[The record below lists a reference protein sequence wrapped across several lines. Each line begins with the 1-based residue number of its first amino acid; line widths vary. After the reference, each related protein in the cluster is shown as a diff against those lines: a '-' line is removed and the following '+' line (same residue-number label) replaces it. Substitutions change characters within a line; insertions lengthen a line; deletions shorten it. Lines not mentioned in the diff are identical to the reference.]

1 MQATPI
7 SNPSPAN
14 ASSPATA
21 TLVPF
26 DPQSPSPF
34 TALFQAVL
42 KGAGNSG
49 KFPAGKP
56 QDSSREPAGPS
67 ATGNNLL
74 SAFPLNLVASAFAPI
89 LPEPSLSASVASVP
103 AAPAIPELA
112 AGQGPAALS
121 NPLPLEA
128 VTSFP
133 TNGNQSIGAA
143 QGPLSLPYLL
153 PSTATTNLVMNTAQ
167 PSAGAQGTGALSNPA
182 LSEATTGPALNAV
195 QASDTA
201 QGPPVLPNPL
211 PSSATTSLVMNTV
224 QPSAGAQET
233 ATLSNPLLSRAT
245 TGAALNTLQTGA
257 LPKAI
262 NAVTTIPLSNS
273 DSEQAPISPDGVSQ
287 DPSPLQHAAPGATRV
302 QIAAPAQ
309 SNVPANATNFLMSV
323 ATEQAAPIPPTGG
336 PNFTPYGSDLT
347 PNQDVTAN
355 PFSWSPSQTQNN
367 AAAPPSG
374 PQNVPPTGSSLPNS
388 KTAQAARADLS
399 FLNMQALIPAGAA
412 PNVSVT
418 VSPQPAA
425 IQETQSNLQAI
436 ANISPSP
443 AETLAHS
450 AAKSAAIGA
459 STLKFHENL
468 QPPTASPALPAP
480 VAATPTKAQ
489 TQDGSNG
496 SSGNDSN
503 PRADHA
509 SKVSNAQTDERGF
522 VQSLNTAVANPTSG
536 HSATADSTAGAA
548 AAPVQTQST
557 NSAAQAAATNSPDSR
572 PTESLPASSQG
583 APVVNAA
590 HIVGQ
595 PGQTEIRIEMQ
606 ADSLGGV
613 ELRAHIAGDQIGA
626 SIAVEHHD
634 AQLALATD
642 LPALHS
648 ALVEKNLR
656 VETLIVS
663 QGNFSSLSGG
673 SGQDTGQRSL
683 AQHPAKFAYAEQ
695 PETPTAFTEAPA
707 EWAGHSNSRAGLSV
721 VA

>member
-21 TLVPF
+21 TLLPSN
-26 DPQSPSPF
+26 PRSPSPF

-49 KFPAGKP
+49 KFPAAGKP
-56 QDSSREPAGPS
+56 QDSSREPAGTS

-74 SAFPLNLVASAFAPI
+74 SAFPLNLVAPAFAPI

-103 AAPAIPELA
+103 AAPAIPERA
-112 AGQGPAALS
+112 AEQGPAALS

-128 VTSFP
+128 
-133 TNGNQSIGAA
+133 
-143 QGPLSLPYLL
+143 
-153 PSTATTNLVMNTAQ
+153 ATDFAKNV
-167 PSAGAQGTGALSNPA
+167 S
-182 LSEATTGPALNAV
+182 
-195 QASDTA
+195 QASVNA
-201 QGPPVLPNPL
+201 QNPPVLPNPL
-211 PSSATTSLVMNTV
+211 SSTGTTGLAVNTV
-224 QPSAGAQET
+224 QPSPTAQEK
-233 ATLSNPLLSRAT
+233 AALSNPPIS
-245 TGAALNTLQTGA
+245 GAAGDSAQNTAQASATGQEATVLPNSLQTSA
-257 LPKAI
+257 FPQAI
-262 NAVTTIPLSNS
+262 NAVSTIPPGNS
-273 DSEQAPISPDGVSQ
+273 GSEPAPISPDRVSQ
-287 DPSPLQHAAPGATRV
+287 DPSPLQHTAPSVTPL

-309 SNVPANATNFLMSV
+309 SIVPANAMNFLMAV
-323 ATEQAAPIPPTGG
+323 ATEQATPIPPTGD
-336 PNFTPYGSDLT
+336 PNFTPYGSGLT
-347 PNQDVTAN
+347 PNNDVTAN
-355 PFSWSPSQTQNN
+355 PFLWSLSQTQNN

-374 PQNVPPTGSSLPNS
+374 PQNVPPNGSSLPNG

-399 FLNMQALIPAGAA
+399 FLNMQGLIPAGAA
-412 PNVSVT
+412 TKVSAT
-418 VSPQPAA
+418 VSPQLAA
-425 IQETQSNLQAI
+425 IQETRSNLQPI
-436 ANISPSP
+436 ANIFPAP
-443 AETLAHS
+443 AETLAHL
-450 AAKSAAIGA
+450 AAKSAAMGA

-468 QPPTASPALPAP
+468 QPPTSSPALPAP
-480 VAATPTKAQ
+480 VAATPAKTQ
-489 TQDGSNG
+489 TQDSSNG
-496 SSGNDSN
+496 SSENESN
-503 PRADHA
+503 PKSDHA
-509 SKVSNAQTDERGF
+509 SNVSNVKTDERGF
-522 VQSLNTAVANPTSG
+522 VQSLNIAAANPTSG
-536 HSATADSTAGAA
+536 QSAAADSTAGAA
-548 AAPVQTQST
+548 AAPVQAQSA
-557 NSAAQAAATNSPDSR
+557 NSAAQPAAINSPDSR

-606 ADSLGGV
+606 ADSLGGI

-656 VETLIVS
+656 VETLSVS

-673 SGQDTGQRSL
+673 SEHDTGQRSL
-683 AQHPAKFAYAEQ
+683 AQHPAKFAYAEP
-695 PETPTAFTEAPA
+695 PETPQAFTEVPA
-707 EWAGHSNSRAGLSV
+707 EWAAPSSSSSGLSV

>member
-1 MQATPI
+1 
-7 SNPSPAN
+7 
-14 ASSPATA
+14 
-21 TLVPF
+21 
-26 DPQSPSPF
+26 
-34 TALFQAVL
+34 
-42 KGAGNSG
+42 
-49 KFPAGKP
+49 
-56 QDSSREPAGPS
+56 
-67 ATGNNLL
+67 
-74 SAFPLNLVASAFAPI
+74 
-89 LPEPSLSASVASVP
+89 
-103 AAPAIPELA
+103 
-112 AGQGPAALS
+112 
-121 NPLPLEA
+121 
-128 VTSFP
+128 
-133 TNGNQSIGAA
+133 
-143 QGPLSLPYLL
+143 
-153 PSTATTNLVMNTAQ
+153 
-167 PSAGAQGTGALSNPA
+167 
-182 LSEATTGPALNAV
+182 
-195 QASDTA
+195 
-201 QGPPVLPNPL
+201 
-211 PSSATTSLVMNTV
+211 
-224 QPSAGAQET
+224 
-233 ATLSNPLLSRAT
+233 
-245 TGAALNTLQTGA
+245 
-257 LPKAI
+257 
-262 NAVTTIPLSNS
+262 
-273 DSEQAPISPDGVSQ
+273 
-287 DPSPLQHAAPGATRV
+287 
-302 QIAAPAQ
+302 
-309 SNVPANATNFLMSV
+309 
-323 ATEQAAPIPPTGG
+323 
-336 PNFTPYGSDLT
+336 
-347 PNQDVTAN
+347 
-355 PFSWSPSQTQNN
+355 
-367 AAAPPSG
+367 
-374 PQNVPPTGSSLPNS
+374 
-388 KTAQAARADLS
+388 
-399 FLNMQALIPAGAA
+399 MQALIPAGAA